1 MPMTKMVCTHPRRA
15 LRRALALAL
24 LVAATLP
31 FATRPSA
38 ADMLPAEAISAESTA
53 AATATTTAPSPAT
66 GTTAPAASAATV
78 PADADGNALVCKRVR
93 ETGSNI
99 GRRVCKTR
107 AQLAAESEAA
117 RSMLEQR
124 NRMTN
129 SAGAGEDG

>member
-15 LRRALALAL
+15 LRRAGRALALAL
-24 LVAATLP
+24 LAATVP
-31 FATRPSA
+31 FATVPGA
-38 ADMLPAEAISAESTA
+38 ADALSAET
-53 AATATTTAPSPAT
+53 AATATATAPSPAT